1 MDPILIGAL
10 GIGGLVVLAAVGV
23 PIGIAISVV
32 AAAGMWQFVGFDYM
46 MVTFKTLPFAVAS
59 QYVFVVIPMFVLM
72 GTLASSSGMITELY
86 TAANRWVGGLRGG
99 LYMATTLASAGFS
112 AISGSTVVNAAMFT
126 RIALPEMI
134 RFGYDRGVAAGCIA
148 AAGTLAALIPP
159 SLSFVIYGLLTEES
173 IGALFMA
180 GIVPGLLTAVFYI
193 MGIALLLRFR
203 PGLAPPTE
211 IRYGLQEK
219 FRSLTG
225 LWPLIILVALVL
237 GGIYSGFMPPSAAG
251 AVGAMGALGIAVV
264 RRKLS
269 PTGLWTAL
277 QGTAAMTSVL
287 FLIVIG
293 GLLFTRFLLVSGF
306 VTDLT
311 EIVSASG
318 LSPMQFVAVLV
329 VMYFFLGMFID
340 PMSML
345 VMTVPFVYPVVKSL
359 GLDPIWFGVI
369 VVKLIEIA
377 VITPPVG
384 MNLFAVMSASGGE
397 VAAGRIFRGILPFVI
412 IEMFVLIV
420 LIAFPAL
427 STWLPTKMLH

>member
-1 MDPILIGAL
+1 MDPILVGAL
-10 GIGGLVVLAAVGV
+10 GVGGLVTLAAVGV
-23 PIGIAISVV
+23 PIAVAIAVV
-32 AAAGMWQFVGFDYM
+32 AAAGMWQFVGFGYM
-46 MVTFKTLPFAVAS
+46 VVTFKTLPFAAAS
-59 QYVFVVIPMFVLM
+59 QYAFVVIPMFVLM
-72 GTLASSSGMITELY
+72 GTLASSAGMIAELY
-86 TAANRWVGGLRGG
+86 TAANRWMAGLRGG

-134 RFGYDRGVAAGCIA
+134 RFGYDRGVSAGCVA

-193 MGIALLLRFR
+193 VGIAVLLRFR
-203 PGLAPPTE
+203 PQLAPPTE
-211 IRYGLQEK
+211 IRYRLREKLQ
-219 FRSLTG
+219 SLTG
-225 LWPLIILVALVL
+225 LWPLIILVVLVL

-251 AVGAMGALGIAVV
+251 AVGAMGALAIALA

-269 PTGLWTAL
+269 ATGLWTAL
-277 QGTAAMTSVL
+277 QRTAAMTSVL

-293 GLLFTRFLLVSGF
+293 GLLFTRFLLVTGF
-306 VTDLT
+306 VTSLT
-311 EIVSASG
+311 EAVAASG
-318 LSPMQFVAVLV
+318 LSPFQFVAVLV

-384 MNLFAVMSASGGE
+384 MNLFAVMSASGGQ
-397 VAAGRIFRGILPFVI
+397 VAAGEVFRGILPFVL
-412 IEMFVLIV
+412 IEIFVLIV
-420 LIAFPAL
+420 LVAFPSL
-427 STWLPTKMLH
+427 STWLPMRMMG